1 MTTHPH
7 RIRIGRRPV
16 QGGAKV
22 MIPWR
27 VSPRLIER
35 LKWQALRKQTT
46 PAQLLADVISRNC
59 PPV

>member
-7 RIRIGRRPV
+7 RIKIGRRPV
-16 QGGAKV
+16 QGGVKV

-46 PAQLLADVISRNC
+46 PAQLLADIIARNC